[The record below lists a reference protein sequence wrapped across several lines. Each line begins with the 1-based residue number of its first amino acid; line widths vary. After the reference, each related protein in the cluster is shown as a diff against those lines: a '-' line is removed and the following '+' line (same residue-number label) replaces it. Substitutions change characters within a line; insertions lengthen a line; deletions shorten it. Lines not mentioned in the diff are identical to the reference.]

1 MPPVQDPELKDALV
15 RKKFNGKYFIGWIER
30 QTKEGWLYVAY
41 EDQDREEL
49 NHTEALRYARAYK
62 VWVRRRARSA
72 GVAGRT
78 SANYEKQDRDYLAKQ
93 RAKHFASV
101 VREHRKEMR
110 QTTAIK
116 SSSGRSNNVPA
127 TISVTVESTEQ
138 EPEFAPG
145 SALTEF
151 LKGKVAGLVSMLRK
165 AYALGQ
171 IVEA

>member
-30 QTKEGWLYVAY
+30 QTKEGWLYVVY

-72 GVAGRT
+72 GAAGRT
-78 SANYEKQDRDYLAKQ
+78 SASYEKQDRDYLAKQ

-110 QTTAIK
+110 QTAIK
-116 SSSGRSNNVPA
+116 RNSSGKNSTVPA
-127 TISVTVESTEQ
+127 TVSVTGESIEQ
-138 EPEFAPG
+138 EPDVAPG
-145 SALTEF
+145 SALNEF
-151 LKGKVAGLVSMLRK
+151 IKGKVAGLVSILRK

-171 IVEA
+171 IVET